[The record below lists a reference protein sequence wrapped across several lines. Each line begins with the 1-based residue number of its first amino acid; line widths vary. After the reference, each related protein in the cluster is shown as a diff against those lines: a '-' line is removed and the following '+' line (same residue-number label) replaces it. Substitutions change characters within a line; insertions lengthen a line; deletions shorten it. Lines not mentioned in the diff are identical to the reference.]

1 MDATS
6 AEYRES
12 LNTGSAAELLAAR
25 KKRVTDAEQLRQPD
39 RVPIHMPFLNLLYQ
53 FEGVSNLELYNNP
66 EKAHQAM
73 ENAARRFQPDLC
85 ESLFLTPAMSRALGD
100 RMTKWPGYGL
110 EADGAY
116 QYHEQDYMKAED
128 YDAFLADPS
137 DWAIR
142 RYLPR
147 TCEEMGGLAM
157 LPPMGLLSMGSLY
170 FFENAAMFAMPP
182 IVKAA
187 QALFK
192 AGQEHWQWVQQQM
205 ALRQRL
211 ESQGFAMGL
220 YFEGSHC
227 CAPFDF
233 MSDTLRGM
241 RGIFTDMRRS
251 PEKLLAAEEKV
262 IPWLLE
268 NAAAVLHV
276 RHVPY
281 SFLPLHRGS
290 DGFMSLANF
299 DKFYWPQ
306 LKRVIMALIG
316 MGITPVVLWEGTWD
330 QRLQYLAELPKG
342 KTIGM
347 FQSTDLVKAKEVIGD
362 VMCIVGGMPNSLLV
376 GGDPSEIREHT
387 HRMCETVG
395 KGGGFIFSTEVGDLQ
410 GCNPESIEV
419 WAEATREFGK
429 Y

>member
-1 MDATS
+1 MNAQP
-6 AEYRES
+6 AERKES
-12 LNTGSAAELLAAR
+12 PCVGNAAEQLAAR
-25 KKRVTDAEQLRQPD
+25 KQRILDAEQLRQPD
-39 RVPIHMPFLNLLYQ
+39 RVPTYMPFLNLLYQ
-53 FEGVSNLELYNNP
+53 LEGVSNAELYNDP

-73 ENAARRFQPDLC
+73 ENAARRFQPDMC
-85 ESLFLTPAMSRALGD
+85 ESLFLTPGVSRALGD
-100 RMTKWPGYGL
+100 RMTRWPGYGL
-110 EADGAY
+110 DDYGAY
-116 QYHEQDYMKAED
+116 QYHEQEYMKADD

-147 TCEEMGGLAM
+147 IFEELGGLAM
-157 LPPMGLLSMGSLY
+157 LPPMGLISKGALY
-170 FFENAAMFAMPP
+170 FFGDAAVYAMPP

-192 AGQEHWQWVQQQM
+192 AGQEHLQWIQQM
-205 ALRQRL
+205 IALRKRL
-211 ESQGFAMGL
+211 EAQGFLLGM

-227 CAPFDF
+227 CAPFDH
-233 MSDTLRGM
+233 MADTLRGM
-241 RGIFTDMRRS
+241 RGIFTDMRRC

-268 NAAAVLHV
+268 SAATVLHV
-276 RHVPY
+276 RHNPY
-281 SFLPLHRGS
+281 SFIPLHRGS
-290 DGFMSLANF
+290 DGFISLANF

-306 LKRVIMALIG
+306 LKRVILALIE
-316 MGITPVVLWEGTWD
+316 MGVTPVVLWEGVWD

-342 KTIGM
+342 KTIGI
-347 FQSTDLVKAKEVIGD
+347 FQATDLVKAKQAIGD

-376 GGDPSEIREHT
+376 GGTPSEIREHT
-387 HRMCETVG
+387 HKMCETVG

-410 GCNPESIEV
+410 GCKPELIEV